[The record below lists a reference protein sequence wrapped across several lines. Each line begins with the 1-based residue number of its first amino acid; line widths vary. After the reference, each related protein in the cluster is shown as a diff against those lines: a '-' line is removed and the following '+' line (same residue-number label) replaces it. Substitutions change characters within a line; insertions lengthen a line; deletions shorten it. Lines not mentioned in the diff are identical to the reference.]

1 MQLNTFLTHSMFDV
15 EIKLNYIHAFLKL
28 STYQTIISADILLLE
43 IIYSNKI
50 WSLYIR
56 A

>member
-1 MQLNTFLTHSMFDV
+1 MFDV

-43 IIYSNKI
+43 IIQIKFD
-50 WSLYIR
+50 LYIR